1 MTAIHV
7 LDFDE
12 DGNVIGADDYAL
24 VNPKI
29 ISHTDLERDL
39 VDIDFMS
46 RRAKMKFKVM
56 KRILEDGTPVENV
69 VAMHNTAHK
78 CGVYK

>member
-1 MTAIHV
+1 M
-7 LDFDE
+7 
-12 DGNVIGADDYAL
+12 
-24 VNPKI
+24 
-29 ISHTDLERDL
+29 
-39 VDIDFMS
+39 DIDFIS

-69 VAMHNTAHK
+69 VTMHNTAHK